1 MYIAG
6 QQKAQTWPF
15 GLTVNKYCSRSE
27 QIRIVHKSL
36 TSRLS
41 LLLLRGSNS
50 TNIMEGRV
58 KSKNLFNFKPQGF
71 IDKDIVAFDL
81 KMKTEYD
88 IDAVV
93 IEERILKLSEEDFVA
108 ELRLKQF
115 WLFHRQRLLTND
127 IVIML
132 LALAAALYEYV
143 MMCHYIHLY
152 PIHFFRFS
160 LSPLQCIDAIDVTSV
175 TLSRLNSIIAIDVI
189 R

>member
-1 MYIAG
+1 MYIAV
-6 QQKAQTWPF
+6 QQKAQTCPF

-50 TNIMEGRV
+50 TNNKMEGRV

-71 IDKDIVAFDL
+71 IDEDIVAFDL

-127 IVIML
+127 IVIIL
-132 LALAAALYEYV
+132 LAPAGVPFV
-143 MMCHYIHLY
+143 MMCHYVY
-152 PIHFFRFS
+152 
-160 LSPLQCIDAIDVTSV
+160 LQ
-175 TLSRLNSIIAIDVI
+175 
-189 R
+189 